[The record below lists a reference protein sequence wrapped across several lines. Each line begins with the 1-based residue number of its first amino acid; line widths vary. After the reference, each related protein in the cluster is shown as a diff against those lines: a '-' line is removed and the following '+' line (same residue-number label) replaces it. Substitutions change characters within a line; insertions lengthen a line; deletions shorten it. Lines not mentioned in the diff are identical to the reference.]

1 MQRNDKDI
9 HTQKKSVR
17 ETEIEL
23 HELATSQKVP

>member
-1 MQRNDKDI
+1 MHRNNKDI
-9 HTQKKSVR
+9 HTQKGSVG